1 MDNQNSQN
9 EQQAKKKTIAFITS
23 AILAILLVLTIGY
36 FTLTKIKGEQAK
48 SDVMSQ
54 EQFESSPVVSSN
66 IQSECQQSA
75 VKLTQLKKIDDLENE
90 FKSHVENCR
99 DIYFAIDGTS
109 SDSKLRKEGMYAD
122 LVVDIAH
129 FALKENKE
137 RAIALLNFAK
147 TLRPWEF
154 YLGPVSC
161 ESHHVLDA
169 YLESIDLPAQKVC
182 IKPGDYKKDLFSAI
196 EAKNYN
202 IFRSMLSNDD
212 VVWMGQP
219 ESDVGCPEKLSSV
232 IEVIKRLTDGPTNIQ
247 QPKTDANNGTDVYIS
262 IQSHDTEKV
271 ALVFKTENDC
281 LQLKSVL
288 VPNLEVSE

>member
-1 MDNQNSQN
+1 MDNQNSQD
-9 EQQAKKKTIAFITS
+9 EQQSKRKTIAFIIS
-23 AILAILLVLTIGY
+23 AVIAILLVLTIGY
-36 FTLTKIKGEQAK
+36 FTLTKIKGEQVK

-75 VKLTQLKKIDDLENE
+75 MKLTQLKKIDDLENE

-99 DIYFAIDGTS
+99 EVYFSIDG
-109 SDSKLRKEGMYAD
+109 DSKFRKEGMYAD
-122 LVVDIAH
+122 LAVDLAH
-129 FALKENKE
+129 FALKENKD
-137 RAIALLNFAK
+137 RAAAILNFAK

-161 ESHHVLDA
+161 ESDHVLDA
-169 YLESIDLPAQKVC
+169 YLESLDLPKDKVC
-182 IKPGDYKKDLFSAI
+182 IKPSEYKQKLFAAI
-196 EAKNYN
+196 ESKNFN
-202 IFRSMLSNDD
+202 IFRTMLSNDD

-232 IEVIKRLTDGPTNIQ
+232 IEVIKKLTDGPINIEE
-247 QPKTDANNGTDVYIS
+247 PKVDANNGTDFYIS
-262 IQSHDTEKV
+262 IKSHDTEKV
-271 ALVFKTENDC
+271 ALVFRPENDC